1 MDILAI
7 GEPLMELSEVKDS
20 QGQKV
25 YLPGFGGDTSNFAV
39 AAARS
44 GVKVGYQTK
53 VGNDTF
59 GKNFLELW
67 NKEGIDT
74 SSTTIHPNA
83 HTGLYFITYTKN
95 GHEFTYL
102 RKGSAA
108 SLLHPD
114 DIKEEVIQNIKYL
127 HVSGISQAISNS
139 AADAVFKAIDLA
151 RKHHVKVS
159 YDPNLRLKL
168 WPLHRAKA
176 IILATAKISNIFMPS
191 LEEAVQLTG
200 YNNPKDIIK
209 YFSSFQMELVV
220 LKAGKDG
227 VYIGNQS
234 FIEHIPGYQVETVD
248 ATGAGDT
255 FDGAFIAS
263 LVKGK
268 SYKEAA
274 QYANAAAALS
284 TTGHGAVNPIP
295 YEDEVKEFLS

>member
-1 MDILAI
+1 
-7 GEPLMELSEVKDS
+7 
-20 QGQKV
+20 
-25 YLPGFGGDTSNFAV
+25 
-39 AAARS
+39 
-44 GVKVGYQTK
+44 
-53 VGNDTF
+53 
-59 GKNFLELW
+59 
-67 NKEGIDT
+67 
-74 SSTTIHPNA
+74 
-83 HTGLYFITYTKN
+83 TKN

-114 DIKEEVIQNIKYL
+114 DIKEEVIQNFKYL

-220 LKAGKDG
+220 LKA
-227 VYIGNQS
+227 
-234 FIEHIPGYQVETVD
+234 
-248 ATGAGDT
+248 
-255 FDGAFIAS
+255 
-263 LVKGK
+263 
-268 SYKEAA
+268 
-274 QYANAAAALS
+274 
-284 TTGHGAVNPIP
+284 
-295 YEDEVKEFLS
+295 